1 MALIDRLPEAELS
14 DAVKRPFP
22 DWMEPMLATLT
33 TDYFSDRDWI
43 FERKFDGERC
53 IAFRN
58 RENTRLRTRN
68 DKALNSTYPE
78 IFDAIQGQEAD
89 NFVIDGEIV
98 AFEGPVTSFSRLQE
112 RLQIKDR
119 REAEESP
126 VPVFYYIFD
135 LMYLEGYDICTLPL
149 RTRKSLLKDLIAFE
163 DPLRFSAHRNETGLE
178 CYHQACRKGWEG
190 VIAIRANVCGPR
202 IPSASRPLR
211 PWNRRTPSARRSS

>member
-58 RENTRLRTRN
+58 GKNTRLRTRN
-68 DKALNSTYPE
+68 NKNLNPTYPE

-119 REAEESP
+119 REAE
-126 VPVFYYIFD
+126 
-135 LMYLEGYDICTLPL
+135 
-149 RTRKSLLKDLIAFE
+149 
-163 DPLRFSAHRNETGLE
+163 
-178 CYHQACRKGWEG
+178 
-190 VIAIRANVCGPR
+190 
-202 IPSASRPLR
+202 
-211 PWNRRTPSARRSS
+211 